1 MSDHLDAPGMKPPH
15 GDARIDIT
23 DIFAFRQPGGQDRS
37 VLAMCVNPLAPTM
50 GERFHPR
57 AVYNLHLD
65 TNGDAVA
72 DLTFA
77 VTFSGEAEQTARVK
91 LDGEV
96 LFAGA
101 PVCFGPRA
109 QASTEGD
116 YRFFAGI
123 RSDPFFFDLEGFKA
137 GMAFTGADFFADKNV
152 FAIVLEVPNS
162 LFLEQPVGYWT
173 TVLLE
178 GTQVERMG
186 RPLMNIV
193 FTKDDDKN
201 AYNAGA
207 PADDRRDHTGKIV
220 AALLGAG
227 GGYTEHEATEVA
239 GQLLPDL
246 LSYDCTEPAGYP
258 NGRQFADDI
267 VDEQLAILTK
277 GSAPSQG
284 IKPHGDTL
292 TVFPYL
298 GAPH

>member
-1 MSDHLDAPGMKPPH
+1 MPGV
-15 GDARIDIT
+15 
-23 DIFAFRQPGGQDRS
+23 FR
-37 VLAMCVNPLAPTM
+37 T
-50 GERFHPR
+50 
-57 AVYNLHLD
+57 
-65 TNGDAVA
+65 
-72 DLTFA
+72 
-77 VTFSGEAEQTARVK
+77 
-91 LDGEV
+91 
-96 LFAGA
+96 
-101 PVCFGPRA
+101 RA
-109 QASTEGD
+109 QASTEGE

-123 RSDPFFFDLEGFKA
+123 RSDPFVFDLEGFKA

-178 GTQVERMG
+178 GRQVERMG

-193 FTKDDDKN
+193 FTRDDDKN
-201 AYNAGA
+201 AYNAGS

-246 LSYDCTEPAGYP
+246 LTYDCAEPAGYL

-267 VDEQLAILTK
+267 VDAQLAILTK
-277 GSAPSQG
+277 GNAPSQG

-298 GAPH
+298 GVPH